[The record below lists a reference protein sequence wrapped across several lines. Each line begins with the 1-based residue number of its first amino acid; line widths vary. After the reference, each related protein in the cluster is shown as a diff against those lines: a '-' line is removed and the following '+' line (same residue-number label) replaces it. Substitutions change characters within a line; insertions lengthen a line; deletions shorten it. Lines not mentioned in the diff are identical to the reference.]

1 MTPMPT
7 DPVAA
12 AVARVRDWLEGENT
26 LHPDDVRDL
35 FASYQSVREDAAR
48 LDWLSSTLE
57 SAVGGGVE
65 VNDDRLVYLEP
76 EKGKE
81 VRVFWYPET
90 PVGFTQFFGSTIR
103 EAIDRAR
110 TGGTE

>member
-1 MTPMPT
+1 MTRLT
-7 DPVAA
+7 DAPIDEVVERLTIHSA
-12 AVARVRDWLEGENT
+12 
-26 LHPDDVRDL
+26 HYPDLRAL
-35 FASYQSVREDAAR
+35 LSAYQSVREDAAR
-48 LDWLSSTLE
+48 LHWLSSTLE